1 MKILHYVSSLNNG
14 GIETMLVNLA
24 NLQVKQHDVGIMVF
38 TNNVLE
44 SLVQRLD
51 PRIQLIVIGKPVG
64 SKNIYY
70 LFKAGFTYL
79 KFKPEV
85 FHFHDHNAP
94 HLFPLKRKNEKRFAT
109 IHNVIPTKWNKTV
122 NYYIAISECV
132 KKGFLMQTGKD
143 NCEVCYNGINLKA
156 FNKKKEYSQKP
167 KKFLSIGR
175 LYPSKGMDIV
185 IRAFALLNDKGI
197 ESDVTLDI
205 WGEGQEHLILE
216 KMIENLGLKKR
227 VVLKGNIDSTYVEKH
242 ICDYD
247 CVIQASRHE
256 GFGLTAIEAMASGVP
271 TILSNIDGYTEVS
284 KDGEYSLLFTPESP
298 EDMYDK
304 ICEML
309 NHYSVLVDRA
319 NKAREYVMQNYAIES
334 LNMKLEDLY
343 NIK

>member
-1 MKILHYVSSLNNG
+1 MRILHYVSSLNNG

-24 NLQVKQHDVGIMVF
+24 NLQVEQHDVGIMVF
-38 TNNVLE
+38 TNNVLD
-44 SLVQRLD
+44 SLAKRLD
-51 PRIQLIVIGKPVG
+51 SRIHLIVIGKPVG

-70 LFKAGFTYL
+70 LIKAFYKYL
-79 KFKPEV
+79 NIKPDI

-94 HLFPLKRKNEKRFAT
+94 HLFPLKRLNEKRFAT

-132 KKGFLMQTGKD
+132 KKGFLTQTGKD
-143 NCEVCYNGINLKA
+143 NCEVCYNGINLNA
-156 FNKKKEYSQKP
+156 FNRKTEYPQSP

-185 IRAFALLNDKGI
+185 IRAFSLLNDKEKEQDI
-197 ESDVTLDI
+197 TLDI
-205 WGEGQEHLILE
+205 WGEGQERPILE
-216 KMIENLGLKKR
+216 KMINDRGLRKR
-227 VVLKGNIDSTYVEKH
+227 VVLHGNIDSAYVEKH

-284 KDGEYSLLFTPESP
+284 KNGEYSLLFTPENP
-298 EDMYDK
+298 EDLYDK

-309 NHYSVLVDRA
+309 NQYSVSVDRA
-319 NKAREYVMQNYAIES
+319 SKAREYVLHNYAIES
-334 LNMKLEDLY
+334 LNKKLEYFY
-343 NIK
+343 NK